1 MTSVLLGAVEEIM
14 KTALLTPSFRAM
26 AIADG
31 LIRTGRASHPT
42 AIRGFIRL
50 ASVSGENYFVAF
62 DGKRLL
68 RGNTVEHASA
78 LQPGFIDAMARKGA

>member
-1 MTSVLLGAVEEIM
+1 M
-14 KTALLTPSFRAM
+14 KTALPTPSFRAM

-31 LIRTGRASHPT
+31 LIRSGRASHPQ
-42 AIRGFIRL
+42 AASGFIRL
-50 ASVSGENYFVAF
+50 AGISGDCYFVSF